1 MTDSAQRLEMQA
13 VTELRLK
20 LLANGYTPL
29 PNYDK
34 RNFLKGWPTVKVD
47 EAAITSWARKHKS
60 FAATGLRLQDG
71 LAVIDIDID
80 DEVVTLLPDPDLPID
95 ILHRYGGGWKEARF
109 LCTSEP
115 FGRIHSRRWVR
126 PGDPLDGPAYGIEIF
141 GGASARQFGAFGA
154 HTRLDNGETPVVYEW
169 ETDESP
175 DIIPLKSL
183 ATLTKQEF
191 FMFIDAAEARLKAEG
206 WQPVPRTKAGENA
219 ATRVYDLTDDMLF
232 EINTNA
238 NEILS
243 LAELVEY
250 AGLRTWAEA
259 SDMRCSA
266 SFIESGA
273 VNRTRCIVGQ
283 THDGQLTVW
292 DSATDVT
299 HLKVEPTIEDMIAEI
314 GVSFS
319 APVPPG
325 AAPVDDSDD
334 LKSAAVKLVG
344 LYAFCP
350 TAATKNVVP
359 IDTTDIGAG
368 MALANM
374 RIKYRPWGETVPA
387 KTPQGNDTTKFRT
400 PTDLWELSR
409 DRLSV
414 GGLRMRPDMPAPTY
428 EEDGVTWVNTYRP
441 VAHPAGGDA
450 SIGIEFMTQ
459 LVPDD
464 TERHWLMSWLACK
477 LSAPCEPGP
486 GVIMVAEEYGTGR
499 ATFADLLGRLFGRRY
514 VKAIKFGMLT
524 GQVGQSQYN
533 DWSADALIV
542 VVNESSEDPVGA
554 GSFRTKLNAYEHLK
568 ELVDP
573 RQSEHL
579 IVRKGEPNYMAP
591 RYTSY
596 IIATNH
602 RDALVLPADDRR
614 LAVLTNGSQRPPEY
628 WRALNA
634 WMDDPAN
641 IGAFAR
647 YLEAYDVG
655 EYTPHRHVP
664 SFKAKN
670 AMAYLSVSDI
680 DQAVADAID
689 GMKSELTTLDAIVSS
704 AQVHLAQGDYASPG
718 NGAALRRT
726 ARRRLYRLQRPD
738 IKDERVRMPD
748 GRNHHACAATEK
760 IADKWS
766 TASTNN
772 IIEELKKGLSDIG
785 RAASKSTVVAF
796 PKNGEEDTGEKGE

>member
-1 MTDSAQRLEMQA
+1 MTDSAQRLEMQV

-34 RNFLKGWPTVKVD
+34 RNFLKGWPAVEVD
-47 EAAITSWARKHKS
+47 EAAIAAWGRKHKS

-80 DEVVTLLPDPDLPID
+80 DTIAQRLLDASGSVLY
-95 ILHRYGGGWKEARF
+95 RYGAGHKEARF
-109 LCTSEP
+109 MRASEL
-115 FGRIHSRRWVR
+115 FGRIHSRRWV
-126 PGDPLDGPAYGIEIF
+126 PPSEPLDGPAQGIEIF
-141 GGASARQFGAFGA
+141 GGQSPRQFGAFGA
-154 HTRLDNGETPVVYEW
+154 HTRLDNGEIPVAYNW
-169 ETDESP
+169 EAGDSP
-175 DIIPLKSL
+175 ETVHLDDLPLLS
-183 ATLTKQEF
+183 KQDF
-191 FMFIDAAEARLKAEG
+191 FAFIDKAEAMLEAEG
-206 WQPVPRTKAGENA
+206 WTPVLCSKIGENA
-219 ATRVYDLTDDMLF
+219 AERVHDLVGGMLF
-232 EINTNA
+232 ELNTDENVG
-238 NEILS
+238 LD
-243 LAELVEY
+243 ELRDR
-250 AGLRTWAEA
+250 AGTSDLRCA
-259 SDMRCSA
+259 A
-266 SFIESGA
+266 SFIEQGA
-273 VNRTRCIVGQ
+273 DNRTRCIVGQ

-299 HLKVEPTIEDMIAEI
+299 HLEVTPTIEDMIAEI
-314 GVSFS
+314 GVSFAAS
-319 APVPPG
+319 APSERT
-325 AAPVDDSDD
+325 PVDDGDD
-334 LKSAAVKLVG
+334 LQSAATKLVW

-368 MALANM
+368 MALSNM

-414 GGLRMRPDMPAPTY
+414 GGLRMRPDMPTPIY

-441 VAHPAGGDA
+441 VAHPAGGDV
-450 SIGIEFMTQ
+450 SIGIEFISQ

-464 TERHWLMSWLACK
+464 VERHWFMSWLACK
-477 LSAPCEPGP
+477 LRRPCEPGP
-486 GVIMVAEEYGTGR
+486 GVIMVAEQYGTGR

-542 VVNESSEDPVGA
+542 VVNESSEDPIGA

-614 LAVLTNGSQRPPEY
+614 LAVLTNGSQRSPAY
-628 WRALNA
+628 WEGLNV

-641 IGAFAR
+641 VGAFAR
-647 YLEAYDVG
+647 YLDVYDVG

-664 SFKAKN
+664 MFKAKHD
-670 AMAYLSVSDI
+670 MAYLSVSDI
-680 DQAVADAID
+680 DQAVTDAID

-704 AQVHLAQGDYASPG
+704 AQAHLVQGDYAAPASG
-718 NGAALRRT
+718 GALRRT
-726 ARRRLYRLQRPD
+726 ARRRLYQLHRSEV
-738 IKDERVRMPD
+738 KDGRIRMPD
-748 GRNHHACAATEK
+748 GRAHHACATSRTAAVKWAKASFEAIKTE
-760 IADKWS
+760 
-766 TASTNN
+766 
-772 IIEELKKGLSDIG
+772 L
-785 RAASKSTVVAF
+785 
-796 PKNGEEDTGEKGE
+796 EKGADEPRYLAPKSNVIPIPKRDGNRDGKNDEQN